1 MAGKRV
7 ISAVLTLKD
16 RNFASGVKKATG
28 GTQDFQRK
36 VQHTKNE
43 VKEFGSTAVSRFS
56 SVAKGAA
63 GMAAGMAT
71 LGAAGAAALGGLAMK
86 AVEATSE
93 ITKFSQVAGMSTDGF
108 QQWDH
113 VMKSYGYSVEQA
125 SGDLAALAE
134 KAMDASNGV
143 GEGAELFGKLGVA
156 VTDSSG
162 ALKTQEQL
170 FNETITAL
178 QGMENQTERNA
189 IATALLSTTG
199 EELAPVLNMT
209 SKELDNLKGKANV
222 ISEED
227 LAKSEKFRMSL
238 NNVKAQAKGFATE
251 LGVGAIPYL
260 QRFVTFASDNMPA
273 IQEKVSS
280 AMSIASGALSW
291 VGEQGTIAFNNIKSA
306 IDQNQPTIDAFKNA
320 ASETGE
326 FLTSGLEKAQPY
338 LIWMRD
344 EGLPLVVDAM
354 ASVADGAM
362 GIYETVTNNWSTI
375 GPLVYGIVGAM
386 AAYKVGVLGVA
397 AAKGVWKGVTTG
409 LTIAQALL
417 NGTLALSPLGWI
429 AIAIGA
435 VIAVGILLWQNWDT
449 IREKGSQ
456 LWTSLTGSF
465 SGIQDGFSVMWSG
478 MKAAARVGV
487 NYIIDK
493 LNAMITGFNNFASIK
508 IPDWVPG
515 IGGKGFEMNVPTIPK
530 FAQGTSYFR
539 GGLAQIN
546 ERGGEIVDLPNG
558 SRVYPHDRSVQM
570 ARSEGGSVTV
580 ENINIYGANMTS
592 SEIINELVRELQKRL
607 NNS

>member
-1 MAGKRV
+1 MAGNRV

-16 RNFASGVKKATG
+16 KDFASGVKKATG

-36 VQHTKNE
+36 VKHARNE
-43 VKEFGSTAVSRFS
+43 VKEFGAAAVSRFTS
-56 SVAKGAA
+56 IAEGAA
-63 GMAAGMAT
+63 GVAAGMAT
-71 LGAAGAAALGGLAMK
+71 VGAAGAAALGGLAMK
-86 AVEATSE
+86 AVTATSE
-93 ITKFSQVAGMSTDGF
+93 ITKFSQVAGMSTEGF

-125 SGDLAALAE
+125 SGDLAALGE

-189 IATALLSTTG
+189 IASALLSTTG
-199 EELAPVLNMT
+199 EELVPVLNMT
-209 SKELDNLKGKANV
+209 GQELDNLKGKANI

-227 LAKSEKFRMSL
+227 LAKSEKFKMSL
-238 NNVKAQAKGFATE
+238 NNVKAQAMGFATE

-260 QRFVTFASDNMPA
+260 QKFVTFASNNMPA
-273 IQEKVSS
+273 VQDKVSS

-291 VGEQGTIAFNNIKSA
+291 VGEQGTIAFKNIKTA
-306 IDQNQPTIDAFKNA
+306 IDENQPTIDAFKTA

-326 FLTSGLEKAQPY
+326 FLISGLEGAQPY

-354 ASVADGAM
+354 TEVVDGAV
-362 GIYETVTNNWSTI
+362 GIYETITNNWSTI
-375 GPLVYGIVGAM
+375 SPLVYGIVGAM
-386 AAYKVGVLGVA
+386 TAYKLGILAVA
-397 AAKGVWKGVTTG
+397 TAKGVWTGVTTG
-409 LTIAQALL
+409 LTIAQGLL
-417 NGTLALSPLGWI
+417 NGVMAMSPLGWI

-449 IREKGSQ
+449 IRAKGSQ
-456 LWTSLTGSF
+456 LWTSLTDSF
-465 SGIQDGFSVMWSG
+465 SGIGNGFSGMWTG
-478 MKAAARVGV
+478 MKAAARIGV

-493 LNAMITGFNNFASIK
+493 LNRMINGFNNFASIK

-570 ARSEGGSVTV
+570 ARSEGGGVSIG
-580 ENINIYGANMTS
+580 EININGANMS
-592 SEIINELVRELQKRL
+592 VIEMADELVREIKKRL
-607 NNS
+607 SNS

>member
-16 RNFASGVKKATG
+16 KDFASGVKKATG

-36 VQHTKNE
+36 VKHARNE
-43 VKEFGSTAVSRFS
+43 VKEFGESAVSRFS
-56 SVAKGAA
+56 SIARGAA
-63 GMAAGMAT
+63 GIATGMAT
-71 LGAAGAAALGGLAMK
+71 VGAAGAAALGGLAMK
-86 AVEATSE
+86 AVAATSE
-93 ITKFSQVAGMSTDGF
+93 ITKFSQVTGMSTEGF

-125 SGDLAALAE
+125 SGDLAALGE

-189 IATALLSTTG
+189 IASALLSTTG
-199 EELAPVLNMT
+199 EELVPVLNMT
-209 SKELDNLKGKANV
+209 GKELDTLKGKANI
-222 ISEED
+222 ISEEE
-227 LAKSEKFRMSL
+227 LAKSEKFKMSL
-238 NNVKAQAKGFATE
+238 NNVTAQAKGFATE
-251 LGVGAIPYL
+251 LGVAAIPYL
-260 QRFVTFASDNMPA
+260 QKFVTFASDNMPA

-306 IDQNQPTIDAFKNA
+306 IDENQPTIDAFKTA

-326 FLTSGLEKAQPY
+326 FLTSGLERAQPF
-338 LIWMRD
+338 LVWMRD

-354 ASVADGAM
+354 TEVVDGAV
-362 GIYETVTNNWSTI
+362 GIYETITNNWSTI
-375 GPLVYGIVGAM
+375 SPLVYGIVGAM

-409 LTIAQALL
+409 LTLAQGLL
-417 NGTLALSPLGWI
+417 NGVMAMSPLGWV

-435 VIAVGILLWQNWDT
+435 VIAVGVLLWRNWDT

-456 LWTSLTGSF
+456 LWTTLTDSF
-465 SGIQDGFSVMWSG
+465 SGIKQGFSGMWTG
-478 MKAAARVGV
+478 MKSAARIGV
-487 NYIIDK
+487 NFIIDK
-493 LNAMITGFNNFASIK
+493 LNGMINGFNNFASIK

-515 IGGKGFEMNVPTIPK
+515 IGGKGFEMNIPTIPK
-530 FAQGTSYFR
+530 YAQGTSYFR

-570 ARSEGGSVTV
+570 ARSEGGGVSIG
-580 ENINIYGANMTS
+580 EINIHGANMS
-592 SEIINELVRELQKRL
+592 VQEIADELVREIKKRL
-607 NNS
+607 SNS